1 MIRAVVRSPFTEPS
15 FLISIRSFARR
26 LPFTV
31 PYTTTSRAIMSAVTL
46 AVAPTVSLR
55 SSSWINP
62 STEPS
67 IKRSSLPV
75 ISPFTCRLDPSRAV
89 ARSPVAPSGR
99 MASVLIAVVP
109 SQVAGADFGNELV
122 AKFFGSGCATCCV
135 SGFLTF
141 PHMKPPKG
149 QSTPSNSCGVITDF
163 RPVRRTLQTAYQRG
177 VRESNYP
184 EGQFCYWTE
193 GNGPAE
199 SALGACLPQADEA
212 RNLLTAVSL
221 GPA

>member
-1 MIRAVVRSPFTEPS
+1 PS
-15 FLISIRSFARR
+15 FLISIRSLARR

-31 PYTTTSRAIMSAVTL
+31 PYTTTSRAIMSAVTF

-67 IKRSSLPV
+67 IRRSSLPV
-75 ISPFTCRLDPSRAV
+75 ISPLTCRLDPSRAV

-109 SQVAGADFGNELV
+109 SQVAGADFGNGFV
-122 AKFFGSGCATCCV
+122 AKFFGSGCAIGCV

-141 PHMKPPKG
+141 PHIEPPRTG
-149 QSTPSNSCGVITDF
+149 HPIQIPAGVIRDF
-163 RPVRRTLQTAYQRG
+163 RLVREALQTTCKDP

-184 EGQFCYWTE
+184 LGQVNQWRAKE
-193 GNGPAE
+193 RAH
-199 SALGACLPQADEA
+199 
-212 RNLLTAVSL
+212 
-221 GPA
+221 